1 MFEGLSERALVPRR
15 TRPTSCV
22 SEVATGE
29 RCRRDPA
36 AGPPSAASE
45 AAPLDRRGGS
55 FVRGGR
61 GSNGLSMVDRGGSA
75 LSVAACLPGLLSAES
90 ASSSSIASSELVVGV
105 DTAEMPRRLPV
116 PGVASREGWSGSSS
130 PLRLARSMILMFWA
144 RSRVMSAGLGAAEV
158 ESMIPRPCSSPPPPA
173 GRARANPLC
182 EDADKPVSCHS
193 GSFSIAP
200 DLARM
205 FSLLTMTSTS

>member
-1 MFEGLSERALVPRR
+1 MFDGLSERALVPRR
-15 TRPTSCV
+15 TRRTSCV
-22 SEVATGE
+22 PEVATGE
-29 RCRRDPA
+29 RCRRDPE

-45 AAPLDRRGGS
+45 AAPLTRRVFTS
-55 FVRGGR
+55 VRGGR
-61 GSNGLSMVDRGGSA
+61 GSNGLSTVDRGGSA
-75 LSVAACLPGLLSAES
+75 LLVAAGLPGLWSAES
-90 ASSSSIASSELVVGV
+90 ASSSSIASPELDVGV

-158 ESMIPRPCSSPPPPA
+158 ESMIPRPCSSPPPLA

-182 EDADKPVSCHS
+182 EDADTPVSSRSASC
-193 GSFSIAP
+193 GIAS
-200 DLARM
+200 DLARLL
-205 FSLLTMTSTS
+205 SLLDMTSVS